1 MNRFHSNLFLLLFAA
16 VLLTACGTPGAPLPP
31 SLELPKPVTDLRA
44 ARKGDKV
51 YLAWSPPTQTTER
64 QTIRHLGPTRVCRS
78 LETPMK
84 DCVSVVRQLP
94 PARLPRSGS
103 QTTPKSQ
110 AEYIDSLPR
119 EIQQE
124 NPTAQVTYA
133 VLVVNES
140 GRSAGLSN
148 QVQVPAAPTL
158 PAPANLNA
166 QVTAQGIVLSW
177 SCGLAPTRALPY
189 IQYRV
194 RVYRR
199 RENAKADTNVGEV
212 EIRDCSKTELLD
224 QSFEWEQTY
233 SYRAMVVTVVSVP
246 GKPEMQVEGD
256 DCAAIR
262 AFPHDVFPPAVP
274 TGLQAVFS
282 GVGQA
287 PFIDLVWAPV
297 SDADLA
303 GYNVYRREEGKQAV
317 KINSEVVKT
326 PAFRDSN
333 VAAGKKY
340 FYSVSAVDLRGNE
353 SAHSEEAAESVP

>member
-1 MNRFHSNLFLLLFAA
+1 M
-16 VLLTACGTPGAPLPP
+16 
-31 SLELPKPVTDLRA
+31 
-44 ARKGDKV
+44 
-51 YLAWSPPTQTTER
+51 
-64 QTIRHLGPTRVCRS
+64 
-78 LETPMK
+78 
-84 DCVSVVRQLP
+84 VRQLA
-94 PARLPRSGS
+94 PARLPRSAS
-103 QTTPKSQ
+103 QTTPKTQ

-119 EIQQE
+119 DIQQE
-124 NPTAQVTYA
+124 NPSAAVTYA

-158 PAPANLNA
+158 PAPANFNA
-166 QVTAQGIVLSW
+166 QVTAQGILLSW
-177 SCGLAPTRALPY
+177 SCGPAPRALPY

-199 RENAKADTNVGEV
+199 GENAKADTNVGEV
-212 EIRDCSKTELLD
+212 EIQDCSKTELLD

-233 SYRAMVVTVVSVP
+233 SYRATVVTVVSVP

-256 DCAAIR
+256 DSAPVKV
-262 AFPHDVFPPAVP
+262 FPHDVYPPAVP

-297 SDADLA
+297 TDADLA
-303 GYNVYRREEGKQAV
+303 GYNVYRHEEGGQAV
-317 KINSEVVKT
+317 KTNSEMVKT

-353 SAHSEEAAESVP
+353 SARSEEASESVP

>member
-1 MNRFHSNLFLLLFAA
+1 MNRFRPTLLPSLLGT
-16 VLLTACGTPGAPLPP
+16 VLLAACGTPGAPLPP

-51 YLAWSPPTQTTER
+51 YLLWSLPTQTTER
-64 QTIRHLGPTRVCRS
+64 QAIRHLGPTRICRS
-78 LETPMK
+78 LQMPMK

-94 PARLPRSGS
+94 PPPRSAS

-119 EIQQE
+119 EIQEE
-124 NPTAQVTYA
+124 NPTAQVSYA

-158 PAPANLNA
+158 PAPANFNA
-166 QVTAQGIVLSW
+166 RVIAQGVQLSW
-177 SCGLAPTRALPY
+177 SCGPPPARALPN

-199 RENAKADTNVGEV
+199 GENAEADTNVGEV
-212 EIRDCSKTELLD
+212 EIQDCSKTELLD

-233 SYRAMVVTVVSVP
+233 AYRATVVTVVSLP

-256 DCAAIR
+256 DCAPIR
-262 AFPHDVFPPAVP
+262 VFPHDVFPPAVP

-297 SDADLA
+297 TDADLA
-303 GYNVYRREEGKQAV
+303 GYNVYRHEEGGQGV

>member
-1 MNRFHSNLFLLLFAA
+1 MNRFRPNLLPALVGT
-16 VLLTACGTPGAPLPP
+16 VLLAACGTPGPPLPP

-51 YLAWSPPTQTTER
+51 YLAWSPATQTTER

-78 LETPMK
+78 LQTPMK
-84 DCVSVVRQLP
+84 DCVSVVGQLP
-94 PARLPRSGS
+94 PARLPRAAS
-103 QTTPKSQ
+103 QTTPKAQ

-124 NPTAQVTYA
+124 NPSAQFTYA

-158 PAPANLNA
+158 PAPANFTA
-166 QVTAQGIVLSW
+166 RVTAQGILLTW
-177 SCGLAPTRALPY
+177 SCGLAPRALPY

-199 RENAKADTNVGEV
+199 AENAQADTNVGEV
-212 EIRDCSKTELLD
+212 EIQDCSKTQLLD

-233 SYRAMVVTVVSVP
+233 SYRATVVTVVSVSA
-246 GKPEMQVEGD
+246 KPEMQVEGD
-256 DCAAIR
+256 DCAAVKIF
-262 AFPHDVFPPAVP
+262 AHDVYPPAVP

-297 SDADLA
+297 TDADLA
-303 GYNVYRREEGKQAV
+303 GYNVYRHEEGAQAV
-317 KINSEVVKT
+317 KINSEVVRT

-353 SAHSEEAAESVP
+353 SARSEDAAESVP